1 LAQLSETSLAKRS
14 SEPADTS
21 AEFSAGAA
29 AANDEA
35 RTRQGRCSK
44 DHPEGIS
51 APEQTRKLRGRWRPE
66 SAGGAVVEIM
76 QNDLRLLATR
86 GAARRAR
93 AELLRL
99 LESIFDAPN
108 QGKVASFEELRGRHV
123 KALASLGKF
132 FRMTGARKD
141 IADQFY
147 ALSVMLHD
155 LDRGIVHPMLLAKK
169 PRGRLDD
176 RSDVWAI
183 RVIAACGVECLICG
197 GLSRREAGRRAA
209 KEFPALKSLLRTGT
223 TLKTALVRWR
233 DAVIRGP
240 LNDIVARG
248 AAREFRHFL
257 GTWGDQLT
265 REQFGT
271 LGKAYLKSASGYT
284 PALLI
289 RISTWPFP
297 SSTALLAT

>member
-132 FRMTGARKD
+132 FRMTGAR
-141 IADQFY
+141 
-147 ALSVMLHD
+147 
-155 LDRGIVHPMLLAKK
+155 
-169 PRGRLDD
+169 
-176 RSDVWAI
+176 
-183 RVIAACGVECLICG
+183 
-197 GLSRREAGRRAA
+197 GLSLRDWRPRPHGFFSPGR
-209 KEFPALKSLLRTGT
+209 
-223 TLKTALVRWR
+223 
-233 DAVIRGP
+233 
-240 LNDIVARG
+240 
-248 AAREFRHFL
+248 
-257 GTWGDQLT
+257 T
-265 REQFGT
+265 RE
-271 LGKAYLKSASGYT
+271 SVR
-284 PALLI
+284 P
-289 RISTWPFP
+289 PE
-297 SSTALLAT
+297 ATTRVNVRFH